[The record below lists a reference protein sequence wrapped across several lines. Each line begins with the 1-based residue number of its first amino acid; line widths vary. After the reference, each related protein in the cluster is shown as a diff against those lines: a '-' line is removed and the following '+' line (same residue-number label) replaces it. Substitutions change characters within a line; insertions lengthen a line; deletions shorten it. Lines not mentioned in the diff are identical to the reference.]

1 MSRTNFS
8 VFFALMLAL
17 APVFCLS
24 AQAGETKTVT
34 FSKSES
40 STVLSKS
47 VLIPGDRPDHE
58 LSQRVQ
64 VNYSTQSS
72 DPEFSVKEERV
83 YMQMDSMPE
92 GGANR
97 GVINYLHENGDQT
110 FYTFEGGYK
119 ITKMEDGTIEVTYQG
134 DVQVVGGTGKFE
146 NIKGSGKIQGKFTPG
161 KADGFDATTISF
173 EY

>member
-1 MSRTNFS
+1 MNRPNFS
-8 VFFALMLAL
+8 VFSALMMTLAL
-17 APVFCLS
+17 VFCLS
-24 AQAGETKTVT
+24 VQAGETKTVT

-47 VLIPGDRPDHE
+47 VLTPGDHPKHE

-92 GGANR
+92 GGTNR
-97 GVINYLHENGDQT
+97 GVINYLHENEDQT

-119 ITKMEDGTIEVTYQG
+119 ITKKEDGTIEVTYQG
-134 DVQVVGGTGKFE
+134 DVQVIGGTGKFE
-146 NIKGSGKIQGKFTPG
+146 NIKGSGKLEGKFTPG
-161 KADGFDATTISF
+161 KPGGFDATTINF

>member
-1 MSRTNFS
+1 MSRSSFS
-8 VFFALMLAL
+8 VFFTLMTILAFI
-17 APVFCLS
+17 FCLS
-24 AQAGETKTVT
+24 AQAEETKTVT

-47 VLIPGDRPDHE
+47 VLTPGDRPKHE

-72 DPEFSVKEERV
+72 HPDFNVKEERV
-83 YMQMDSMPE
+83 YMQMDSMP
-92 GGANR
+92 GGGTNS

-119 ITKMEDGTIEVTYQG
+119 ITKTEDGTIEVTYQG
-134 DVQVVGGTGKFE
+134 DVQVIGGTGKFE
-146 NIKGSGKIQGKFTPG
+146 NIKGSGKVEGKFTPG
-161 KADGFDATTISF
+161 KPGGFDATTINF